1 MKTYTVELV
10 EDGEEVA
17 LPLPQ
22 ELLDELKWNEGDTL
36 IWSVKDNN
44 SFILAKKND

>member
-10 EDGEEVA
+10 EDGEEVV

-44 SFILAKKND
+44 SVTLAKKND